1 MIIEIFADNLKKE
14 DISKNINRSARAIIL
29 RQNSLLLLHTK
40 TLDYYMLPGGGIEKS
55 ETPEQAVVREVLEET
70 GFKSQIIK
78 KTLIIKEY
86 FTESTWETH
95 YFLCSIEEKEKTS
108 PVFTTEEQDLK
119 LELDYFTVP
128 EALNILDNHDSNFI
142 HAQNIMQREFI
153 AIVNSL

>member
-1 MIIEIFADNLKKE
+1 MIIEIFADNLTKE
-14 DISKNINRSARAIIL
+14 DISKNIHRSARAIIL
-29 RQNSLLLLHTK
+29 REDSLLFLHTK
-40 TLDYYMLPGGGIEKS
+40 TLDYYMLPGGGIEKD

-86 FTESTWETH
+86 FPESTWETH
-95 YFLCSIEEKEKTS
+95 YFLCSINEEEQVL
-108 PVFTTEEQDLK
+108 PVFTSEEQDLK
-119 LELDYFTVP
+119 LEINYLTIP

-153 AIVNSL
+153 AIANSL